1 MADPEDVPVP
11 GTEDLTDALEDATST
26 SAGAQGD
33 AGREPTEGG
42 ASIPAAAGPDMIQR
56 LRTEADATDDPA
68 RKAVLLHEAAELEER
83 VAGDE
88 LGAAREYLAAYNL
101 DAGFREPLEALVRI
115 LERRRSLKNLGRVLD
130 SLSRSAETAEERAR
144 AFRARAADA
153 ADVRGDREE
162 ARQHLEQA
170 LDADPADATA
180 WLMMEIEAAL
190 RGDAEARKAAL
201 ARRVELAQDPRWA
214 ALLRVDLAE
223 LRAADGDVD
232 DALDVLTEV
241 VSSPDE
247 AAFHACEVGERLAR
261 KFERSDR
268 EAWTLAQRGDIIL
281 ESLADP
287 PTPRGR
293 GVPRALRLPG
303 VASDAFV
310 RAAAAYRSVGRIEDE
325 LSALDRAIQVDPSAT
340 MPQLARI
347 AAAVRLGDIE
357 RAGVGARELLGRGSR
372 PELAAQLWFTV
383 AEAALSRGD
392 RDGVIDACANMLA
405 VSGSAAGGEEN
416 DRAATAVLPKTLLVD
431 LLLDG
436 SDPKRLAELLTE
448 DALARPTAEGRSRG
462 LFVAAASLVLFAG
475 DVAGARAL
483 LAQATAADPLHVVR
497 VERALAGAVPP
508 TEDGGDHG
516 FADATD
522 RLRSRA
528 QTAIEV
534 SDAELELVR
543 AALARGDRAAARRV
557 LERPDP
563 APGAGESAE
572 LRKRLVDVLRLAL
585 GGDDAGDA
593 LLRTLAEGTEED
605 AAVALAMARAM
616 RAARR
621 EDEPAREA
629 AVATLGEVA
638 AGDTVASLTRALAA
652 LERPADAA
660 AVLSDLAVGATDPSA
675 RDALRIAAGLLHA
688 RAGRVEEAL
697 TATSGLETEAEK
709 ALGPT
714 RAVWQRWVSRTDEEA
729 RRLALET
736 TGREVFAPGGWSA
749 LERLTARLPFPDDA
763 ADGVA
768 PIDQLLAELSG
779 DGRAP
784 DEADPALVRAG
795 MLLRAFWP
803 DDRATVDDKQEGL
816 AALSALSKDA
826 ARWAARSN
834 LRSALEQEDP
844 VATIAAAE
852 RWLSQGG
859 GVPAALEALL
869 AAETAADTEAEVR
882 ARLALARAVDA
893 QNATRPEGEEPI
905 KPIAGDYLRLGA
917 ALAAHA
923 GGQPRTPIRAPTTAD
938 ADLQT
943 ASALVEAELAPP
955 GADPVRREH
964 ALRGLA
970 PVLEGAS
977 ATLHEMAAWSALARE
992 DHESARALFA
1002 RALELSALAGEEPRS
1017 ALEGALETELLAA
1030 GGNVSPEW
1038 AELVERLAAH
1048 AEKRGNVAEAID
1060 LWERVGHAWWDQLR
1074 NPERGELA
1082 LSEAFTRDR
1091 SRRAAF
1097 DRVFRA
1103 VRERKEDDRLLEI
1116 VSMRLESTDDPPEMA
1131 KLFWERAR
1139 VLRAKGDREGALA
1152 ALDNVTMLEP
1162 DHVGAL
1168 ALSAEIHVGRQ
1179 AYAEAASALDRL
1191 SRQNVK
1197 VQQKVGAG
1205 LGAADLYEQRLDDP
1219 GKALDVLLALDKAGI
1234 SDIAIHERIAKAAA
1248 RAESWIPATTYLTK
1262 LVATR
1267 AEADGRIEAARLC
1280 AAIYRDRLDDPQA
1293 AVPVLVSW
1301 LREIPEDPDAIEQLL
1316 DAGPAVGP
1324 VRPTLDAAF
1333 AAARAILQQNPAD
1346 VRYARIV
1353 SRIAGLIG
1361 NADLQQLALS
1371 VVVAM
1376 GAATP
1381 AEVSLDAALSARLP
1395 SAPSM
1400 AFDDSMR
1407 TRLSAPEE
1415 SGAILELFKVMGP
1428 TIAEALGPTL
1438 DTLGVGRKER
1448 LDPRAQNPLRN
1459 EIAAWAGAVGIAELE
1474 VYVTPKDPG
1483 LIQGVPA
1490 EMPAMVLGSGIR
1502 TPLSLADRA
1511 RVLRELFAITR
1522 GTTVTLLRDDVT
1534 VAAVI
1539 VGTCAIGEV
1548 SLQTPP
1554 YAVLAETQRLLS
1566 KAIAR
1571 RTKKLLPD
1579 VAQQVARQLG
1589 GGGDLRS
1596 YRSYALKT
1604 LDRAAVLAAGSPA
1617 ASLSSIVGEGARPE
1631 KIAADPRAQA
1641 MLRFVWTDDYLA
1653 LRKQLGLSIG

>member
-1 MADPEDVPVP
+1 
-11 GTEDLTDALEDATST
+11 
-26 SAGAQGD
+26 
-33 AGREPTEGG
+33 
-42 ASIPAAAGPDMIQR
+42 MIQR
-56 LRTEADATDDPA
+56 LRTEADATEDPA

-130 SLSRSAETAEERAR
+130 SLSRSADTTEERAR

-190 RGDAEARKAAL
+190 RGDADARKSAL
-201 ARRVELAQDPRWA
+201 ARRVELSGDPRWA

-241 VSSPDE
+241 ITSPDE

-261 KFERSDR
+261 KSERSDR

-281 ESLADP
+281 ESLEDP
-287 PTPRGR
+287 PSARGR
-293 GVPRALRLPG
+293 GVPRALRRGG

-310 RAAAAYRSVGRIEDE
+310 RAASAYRSVGRIEDE
-325 LSALDRAIQVDPSAT
+325 LSALDRAIQVDPTAT

-357 RAGVGARELLGRGSR
+357 RAGVGARELIERSAR
-372 PELAAQLWFTV
+372 PELAPQLWFTV

-392 RDGVIDACANMLA
+392 RDGVIEACAKMLET
-405 VSGSAAGGEEN
+405 SGVASGEEN
-416 DRAATAVLPKTLLVD
+416 QNAPTAVLPKTLLTD

-436 SDPKRLAELLTE
+436 SDPKRLADLLTQ
-448 DALARPTAEGRSRG
+448 DALSRPTPEGRTRG

-475 DVAGARAL
+475 DLPAARATL
-483 LAQATAADPLHVVR
+483 ELATSADPLHLAR
-497 VERALAGAVPP
+497 LERALAGALAPGGGEDDGFTKA
-508 TEDGGDHG
+508 TEKVR
-516 FADATD
+516 ARATNPVE
-522 RLRSRA
+522 
-528 QTAIEV
+528 I
-534 SDAELELVR
+534 SDADFDRAR
-543 AALARGDRAAARRV
+543 AALARGDRAAARAV
-557 LERPDP
+557 FDAIAED
-563 APGAGESAE
+563 AP
-572 LRKRLVDVLRLAL
+572 RRRLVETVRLAL

-593 LLRTLAEGTEED
+593 LLRTLAASTEED
-605 AAVALAMARAM
+605 PAVAFAVARAM
-616 RAARR
+616 RAARK

-629 AVATLGEVA
+629 AVQTLGEVA

-652 LERPADAA
+652 LDRPSDAA
-660 AVLSDLAVGATDPSA
+660 QVLADLAASATEPRA

-688 RAGRVEEAL
+688 RAGKVEEAL
-697 TATSGLETEAEK
+697 EAIQGLETEADK
-709 ALGPT
+709 ALAAT
-714 RAVWQRWVSRTDEEA
+714 RAVWQRYVARNDEEA
-729 RRLALET
+729 HRAALET
-736 TGREVFAPGGWSA
+736 TGREVFVSGGWSA
-749 LERLTARLPFPDDA
+749 LERVTVRLAHPEAD
-763 ADGVA
+763 ADG
-768 PIDQLLAELSG
+768 PSIDQLLAELAEPG
-779 DGRAP
+779 AEGG
-784 DEADPALVRAG
+784 DPALVQAG
-795 MLLRAFWP
+795 ILLRAYWP
-803 DDRATVDDKQEGL
+803 DDRASPDTKQAGL
-816 AALSALSKDA
+816 AALAKHSKDA
-826 ARWAARSN
+826 GRWVARSE
-834 LRSALEQEDP
+834 LRSAMEQDDP
-844 VATIAAAE
+844 VAIIATAE
-852 RWLSQGG
+852 KWLAEGG

-869 AAETAADTEAEVR
+869 GADAATDTEAEIR
-882 ARLALARAVDA
+882 ARLALARALDA
-893 QNATRPEGEEPI
+893 AATPLEGAVSEPR
-905 KPIAGDYLRLGA
+905 AAAADYLRLGA
-917 ALAAHA
+917 AMTAHVAGLPRFTLRTLSSADPDLVTAAALA
-923 GGQPRTPIRAPTTAD
+923 
-938 ADLQT
+938 
-943 ASALVEAELAPP
+943 EAELAPP

-964 ALRGLA
+964 ALRGLT
-970 PVLEGAS
+970 PVIEGAS

-1002 RALELSALAGEEPRS
+1002 RALELFSLAGEEPRS
-1017 ALEGALETELLAA
+1017 TIEGALETELLAA

-1038 AELVERLAAH
+1038 AELVERLATL
-1048 AEKRGNVAEAID
+1048 AEKRGNLAEAVD
-1060 LWERVGHAWWDQLR
+1060 LWERVGHAWWDRLA

-1103 VRERKEDDRLLEI
+1103 VRSRKEDDRLLEV

-1139 VLRAKGDREGALA
+1139 VLRAKGDRENALA

-1191 SRQNVK
+1191 SRQPVP

-1205 LGAADLYEQRLDDP
+1205 LGAADLYEQRLDAP
-1219 GKALDVLLALDKAGI
+1219 AKALDVLVALDKAGI
-1234 SDIAIHERIAKAAA
+1234 SDVAIHERIARAAA
-1248 RAESWIPATTYLTK
+1248 RAESWVAATTYLTK
-1262 LVATR
+1262 LVSER
-1267 AEADGRIEAARLC
+1267 VEADGRVEAARLC

-1293 AVPVLVSW
+1293 GVPVLVAW
-1301 LREIPEDPDAIEQLL
+1301 LREVPEDPDAIEQLL
-1316 DAGPAVGP
+1316 DAAPAVSQ
-1324 VRPTLDAAF
+1324 VQATLQASF

-1353 SRIAGLIG
+1353 ARIAALTG
-1361 NADLQQLALS
+1361 NGDLHQLALS
-1371 VVVAM
+1371 VVSAM

-1381 AEVSLDAALSARLP
+1381 AEAATDAALSGRLP

-1400 AFDDSMR
+1400 AFDDAMR
-1407 TRLSAPEE
+1407 TRLVAPEE
-1415 SGAILELFKVMGP
+1415 TGPILDLFRVMGP

-1438 DTLGVGRKER
+1438 DALDVGRRER

-1474 VYVTPKDPG
+1474 VYVTPKDPQ
-1483 LIQGVPA
+1483 LVQGVPA
-1490 EMPAMVLGSGIR
+1490 EMPAIVIGSGVKS
-1502 TPLSLADRA
+1502 PLSLTDRA

-1522 GTTVTLLRDDVT
+1522 GTTITLLRDDVT
-1534 VAAVI
+1534 VAAII
-1539 VGTCAIGEV
+1539 VASCAIGEV

-1554 YAVLAETQRLLS
+1554 YAVLAETQRLLQ

-1571 RTKKLLPD
+1571 KTKKLLPEL
-1579 VAQQVARQLG
+1579 AQAVSRKLG
-1589 GGGDLRS
+1589 GGGDLRTF
-1596 YRSYALKT
+1596 RSYALKT

-1617 ASLSSIVGEGARPE
+1617 ASLSGIVGEGARPE
-1631 KIAADPRAQA
+1631 KIAADTRAQA